1 MIRRPPRS
9 TLSSSSAASD
19 VYKRQEYGEEPT
31 ERMLITR
38 MLMLMGMVMEV
49 TQAQAF
55 TARCTLARGLSL
67 DIRVNR
73 KWAPLGA
80 ARFEELVRAGWLDR
94 TPLYRAVPNFLVQFG
109 LNASSSQRWGPIS
122 DDSKA
127 HSPKHFA
134 RGMVSFAGSGPNS
147 RDTEMFIAFAAVSS
161 LGQAPWETPFGMV
174 TRDTLHVLD
183 QVNTEYG
190 DMPPWGTGPNP
201 SKIRS
206 SPDYLANSYPNID
219 YWQECHVLATS
230 TSDDTATDL

>member
-1 MIRRPPRS
+1 MCIR
-9 TLSSSSAASD
+9 
-19 VYKRQEYGEEPT
+19 
-31 ERMLITR
+31 
-38 MLMLMGMVMEV
+38 
-49 TQAQAF
+49 
-55 TARCTLARGLSL
+55 
-67 DIRVNR
+67 
-73 KWAPLGA
+73 
-80 ARFEELVRAGWLDR
+80 DR
-94 TPLYRAVPNFLVQFG
+94 YRAVPNFLVQFG

-127 HSPKHFA
+127 HSPNHFA

-161 LGQAPWETPFGMV
+161 LGQAPWETPFGVV

-219 YWQECHVLATS
+219 YWQECHVLDGPRPPAQDTMDTPPVRI
-230 TSDDTATDL
+230 TSDSGGWAELAEPGRPMWMKFGLVVLVVTPALIWGRYSWLKKTRKL